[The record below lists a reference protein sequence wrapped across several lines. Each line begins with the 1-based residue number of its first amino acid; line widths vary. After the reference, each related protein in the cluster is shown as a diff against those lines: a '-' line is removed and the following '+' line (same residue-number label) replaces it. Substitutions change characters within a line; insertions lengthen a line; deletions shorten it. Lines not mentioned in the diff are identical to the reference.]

1 MACAKHKQLIFLSRR
16 CYVSDKRPV
25 TQAVNNE
32 TRKIVGKLAV
42 TGFTLFNTVV
52 IELWPS
58 IVCEYIK
65 IIPPIFYLVGRRM
78 GIFDYWY
85 RDLKCLDQ

>member
-16 CYVSDKRPV
+16 CYLSDKRPV

-52 IELWPS
+52 LELWPS
-58 IVCEYIK
+58 IVVSISKLFLLFFALWEEEWGFLTTDIV
-65 IIPPIFYLVGRRM
+65 I
-78 GIFDYWY
+78 
-85 RDLKCLDQ
+85 